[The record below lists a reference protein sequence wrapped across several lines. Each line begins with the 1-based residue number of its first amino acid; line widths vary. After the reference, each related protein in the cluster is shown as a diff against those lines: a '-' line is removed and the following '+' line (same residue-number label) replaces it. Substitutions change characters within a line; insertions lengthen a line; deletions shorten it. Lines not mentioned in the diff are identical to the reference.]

1 MNSVN
6 NKLKIINTHV
16 KNINNSSNFSNI
28 NTFIGIDVG
37 KFFIDVYFSLTG
49 EYFLSIENNETSIK
63 KLIAE
68 IKKSFKT
75 YNNKNKTNFSIENT
89 LTVID
94 LTGNYEIIC
103 RDTFYNNGF
112 KNIHLAD
119 GRKIKC
125 FRQSKKLS
133 TAKTDKSDAQMLSL
147 YGEQNLDNLIFYKKE
162 EIDNDLKELQK
173 LQLRIDDLK
182 YLLVQEKNRFKAP
195 SIPDSIKKN
204 VGEMLDF
211 IEIQIEKLEKDTLNI
226 INSNEELKT
235 KFNILKNQHGIGDI
249 TAKHLITF
257 LPELGKINRNK
268 ISALSGTAPIARDSG
283 TIKGY
288 RTTKGCGRKNIKHT
302 LFMSMLSILRK
313 KDSHLQYFYNSLI
326 NKGKTK
332 KSAYVACMRKF
343 IIYLRGLMKKDFYKN
358 VSYGEKI

>member
-6 NKLKIINTHV
+6 SNLK
-16 KNINNSSNFSNI
+16 NI
-28 NTFIGIDVG
+28 NTFIGIDIG
-37 KFFIDVYFSLTG
+37 KHFIDVYSSLTG
-49 EYFLSIENNETSIK
+49 EYFLKVENDESSIK
-63 KLIAE
+63 KLITK
-68 IKKSFKT
+68 IKKGSKI
-75 YNNKNKTNFSIENT
+75 YNDKNKTNLCLDNS
-89 LTVID
+89 LVVID
-94 LTGNYEIIC
+94 LTGNYEVIC

-147 YGEQNLDNLIFYKKE
+147 YGEQNLNNLNLYKKE
-162 EIDNDLKELQK
+162 EIDDDLKELQK
-173 LQLRIDDLK
+173 LELRIDDLK
-182 YLLVQEKNRFKAP
+182 HLLVQEKNRFKAP
-195 SIPDSIKKN
+195 NVSDSIKKSI
-204 VGEMLDF
+204 GETLDF
-211 IEIQIEKLEKDTLNI
+211 IEIQIEKLEKDALNI
-226 INSNEELKT
+226 VNSNQELKT

-288 RTTKGCGRKNIKHT
+288 RTTKGCGRKTIKHT
-302 LFMSMLSILRK
+302 LFMSLLSIIRK
-313 KDSHLQYFYNSLI
+313 KDSHLRSFYNSLI

-332 KSAYVACMRKF
+332 KSAQVACMRKF
-343 IIYLRGLMKKDFYKN
+343 IIYLNSLIKKEYYEKFY
-358 VSYGEKI
+358 